1 MGLLNIFD
9 CIHQHTGMSR
19 PEYQILPW
27 GNPKLPA
34 SLKLKIE
41 FFSYCLSLSHESAK
55 VQKMIGFPWLC
66 CLAWLRAW
74 SLKRNRVF
82 TNWST
87 SSQALILPSY
97 FPLWALIKTTLQE
110 KSITCMKSGIFCQTF
125 VHLDPHQQI
134 YNVPAISLKVQ
145 VLAGHKVEGES
156 IGGVSIIGCQRRLVS
171 SFKVY
176 KFAFWTWEWRLNWV

>member
-66 CLAWLRAW
+66 WLPWLWAW

-87 SSQALILPSY
+87 SSQALILPSH
-97 FPLWALIKTTLQE
+97 FLLWAFPCNKNNIARGIVNLHVIKVEFFAKHLSILLFTS
-110 KSITCMKSGIFCQTF
+110 KSIMFQLS
-125 VHLDPHQQI
+125 
-134 YNVPAISLKVQ
+134 
-145 VLAGHKVEGES
+145 
-156 IGGVSIIGCQRRLVS
+156 RW
-171 SFKVY
+171 
-176 KFAFWTWEWRLNWV
+176 KFR